1 MSGNYCEQIPVI
13 PQNLET
19 CWFNTIIMAMIYSD
33 GLSQL
38 IYEKAVEDNWDKDE
52 NGAFK
57 TLMLLFM
64 NYIRAIKEGK
74 VKYIQKLR
82 KFLKKY
88 RIEIIL
94 LDFINHYNPEFIQ
107 KYYQIIFKGYYL
119 IYFEYI
125 LKVLKFNSCLI
136 KFNEDKFHI
145 LKITQDSFDF
155 DTEFNSS
162 VNPDILLYYGFS
174 IQAGITEGKL
184 NNFGEEI
191 IEFNGFQ
198 YKLDCILLT
207 DKDKKHAIIGLTCN
221 GSKYVYN
228 GVSKERQDENPCNL
242 MPFDWTTDTTN
253 FCLNREECSLPKDL
267 DKGDMCFNFKNNE
280 RLMVYVKIKDKI
292 ELKIKEI
299 KRFNRIPISPYIDKL
314 DIETIK
320 QILIHNGYLL
330 PDNDNDKTD
339 TWLRS
344 LFKGFLK
351 YKYKISSLTG
361 EEELSPIISKKS
373 LSQKFLNKF
382 KKLYSKNNN

>member
-1 MSGNYCEQIPVI
+1 M
-13 PQNLET
+13 
-19 CWFNTIIMAMIYSD
+19 
-33 GLSQL
+33 
-38 IYEKAVEDNWDKDE
+38 
-52 NGAFK
+52 
-57 TLMLLFM
+57 
-64 NYIRAIKEGK
+64 
-74 VKYIQKLR
+74 
-82 KFLKKY
+82 
-88 RIEIIL
+88 
-94 LDFINHYNPEFIQ
+94 
-107 KYYQIIFKGYYL
+107 

-299 KRFNRIPISPYIDKL
+299 KRFNRIPISPYIDNL

>member
-184 NNFGEEI
+184 NNFE
-191 IEFNGFQ
+191 
-198 YKLDCILLT
+198 
-207 DKDKKHAIIGLTCN
+207 
-221 GSKYVYN
+221 
-228 GVSKERQDENPCNL
+228 
-242 MPFDWTTDTTN
+242 
-253 FCLNREECSLPKDL
+253 
-267 DKGDMCFNFKNNE
+267 
-280 RLMVYVKIKDKI
+280 
-292 ELKIKEI
+292 
-299 KRFNRIPISPYIDKL
+299 
-314 DIETIK
+314 
-320 QILIHNGYLL
+320 
-330 PDNDNDKTD
+330 
-339 TWLRS
+339 
-344 LFKGFLK
+344 
-351 YKYKISSLTG
+351 
-361 EEELSPIISKKS
+361 KKS
-373 LSQKFLNKF
+373 LNLMVFNI
-382 KKLYSKNNN
+382 N